1 MSERVP
7 YEDIKTQFKYA
18 LTLLRN

>member
-1 MSERVP
+1 VP